1 MCVCVRVRALD
12 AAIFATLSTG
22 RNNVADKWPQLI
34 KNVNAIE
41 LIPSSAHLVPPE
53 SRNDNRI
60 SRECV
65 EKSIGWRGILETKV
79 KQRQISYNGGRRLV
93 LAFIVY

>member
-1 MCVCVRVRALD
+1 MCVSVSVCECVRALD

-53 SRNDNRI
+53 SRNNNRI

-65 EKSIGWRGILETKV
+65 EKSIGLESEITT
-79 KQRQISYNGGRRLV
+79 N
-93 LAFIVY
+93 